1 MNDSTCDACVVG
13 GGPAGLAAAVALQRR
28 GLQVTVLDRAAPPI
42 DKACGE
48 GVLPDGIRALKE
60 LGITLPA
67 DAGFSFR
74 GICFLDG
81 RFSAAAAFPDE
92 AAIALRR
99 TSLHS
104 ALICAAEKEGAS
116 LRWGIKNVQ
125 LNEGFVAVDGRVLK
139 TRWVIGADGQN
150 SQVRR
155 RAGLHPCR
163 IERRRYGFRR
173 HYRIAPWSS
182 YMELYW
188 GTAFQVYVTPVAADE
203 VCVAVISHD
212 PKVRVDDA
220 LAGFPELHRR
230 ICSAPA
236 ASREMGALS
245 VTRELRRVYCGR
257 LALIGDASGSV
268 DAITGEGM
276 GLSFRQALVL
286 AEAVKD
292 GRLRNYQA
300 EHQRLSRRPRS
311 MAALMLAM
319 ARHRELQTR
328 LLKTFSKRPAV
339 LESLLAIHIGDRSF
353 SDLWPRDVLVFGSAF
368 LAG

>member
-13 GGPAGLAAAVALQRR
+13 GGPAGLAAAVALQRQ
-28 GLQVTVLDRAAPPI
+28 GLQVTVLERAAPPI

-48 GVLPDGIRALKE
+48 GLLPDSIRALKE

-67 DAGFSFR
+67 RAGFNFR

-81 RFSAAAAFPDE
+81 RFSAAAAFPDQ
-92 AAIALRR
+92 AAIAVRR
-99 TSLHS
+99 TSLHN
-104 ALICAAEKEGAS
+104 ALIRAAEREGAS
-116 LRWGIKNVQ
+116 LRWGVKNVQ
-125 LNEGFVAVDGRVLK
+125 LSGGSVAVDGRVLK

-150 SQVRR
+150 SQMRHL
-155 RAGLHPCR
+155 AGLHLCR
-163 IERRRYGFRR
+163 VERRRYGFRR
-173 HYRIAPWSS
+173 HYRIAPWSL

-188 GTAFQVYVTPVAADE
+188 GVGYQIYVTPVAPDE

-220 LAGFPELHRR
+220 LAGFPELQHR
-230 ICSAPA
+230 ICSARA
-236 ASREMGALS
+236 VSREMGALS
-245 VTRELRRVYCGR
+245 VTRELRRVYCGP

-276 GLSFRQALVL
+276 GLSFRQALAL

-300 EHQRLSRRPRS
+300 EHQRLSRRPRL

-319 ARHRELQTR
+319 ARHHGFQRR
-328 LLKTFSKRPAV
+328 VLKTFSRKPAV

-353 SDLWPRDVLVFGSAF
+353 SDLWPRDVLAFGSAF

>member
-13 GGPAGLAAAVALQRR
+13 GGPAGLAAAVALQRQ
-28 GLQVTVLDRAAPPI
+28 GLQVIVLDRAAPPI

-48 GVLPDGIRALKE
+48 GLLPDGIRALKE

-67 DAGFSFR
+67 GAGFSFQ

-81 RFSAAAAFPDE
+81 RSSAAAAFPDVP
-92 AAIALRR
+92 AIALRR

-104 ALICAAEKEGAS
+104 ALICAAEREGAW
-116 LRWGIKNVQ
+116 LRWGVKNVQ
-125 LNEGFVAVDGRVLK
+125 LSDGSVAVDGRVLK

-150 SQVRR
+150 SQVRL
-155 RAGLHPCR
+155 RAGLHLCR
-163 IERRRYGFRR
+163 IEHRRYGFRR
-173 HYRIAPWSS
+173 HYRVAPWSS

-188 GTAFQVYVTPVAADE
+188 GAAYQVYVTPIAADE
-203 VCVAVISHD
+203 VCVAVISRD

-220 LAGFPELHRR
+220 IAGFPELQHR
-230 ICSAPA
+230 ICFARPV
-236 ASREMGALS
+236 SREMGALS
-245 VTRELRRVYCGR
+245 VTRELKRVYCGR

-276 GLSFRQALVL
+276 GLSFRQASAL
-286 AEAVKD
+286 AEALKD
-292 GRLRNYQA
+292 GRLRNYQE
-300 EHQRLSRRPRS
+300 EHQHLSRRPRS

-319 ARHRELQTR
+319 AKHHGLQR
-328 LLKTFSKRPAV
+328 RILKTFSKRPTV

-353 SDLWPRDVLVFGSAF
+353 SDLRPRDVFAFSSAF